1 MPHEDK
7 ALDDALM
14 AELISEVL
22 REDGYV
28 VNEFDG
34 RYNRTSWDRAFFVTA
49 PSGRKYVLKF
59 TQPSR

>member
-1 MPHEDK
+1 MKDADK
-7 ALDDALM
+7 AFDDALM

-28 VNEFDG
+28 VNEFVG
-34 RYNRTSWDRAFFVTA
+34 KYHRTSWDRAFFVTS

-59 TQPSR
+59 NEN